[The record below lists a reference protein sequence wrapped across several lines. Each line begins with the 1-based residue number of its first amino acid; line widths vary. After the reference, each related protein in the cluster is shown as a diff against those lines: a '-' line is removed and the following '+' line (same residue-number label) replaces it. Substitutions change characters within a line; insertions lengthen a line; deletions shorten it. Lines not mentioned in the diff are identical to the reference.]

1 MPHASGSFLD
11 MLYADNEGA
20 YTQTQL
26 PNTEIPQGDASEDKE
41 PTPTSKKRSR
51 APKQKMKSKKKGG
64 TRSKNPTQQE
74 ESLEEEEATKRGPNW
89 KEHWIVNL
97 IHLRGKMNDKFSGMK
112 KQGNFTHILHHLNSC
127 HF

>member
-1 MPHASGSFLD
+1 MHQRFPSETCSEDRDSQLPHASGSFLD

-26 PNTEIPQGDASEDKE
+26 LDTEIPQGDASEDKE

-64 TRSKNPTQQE
+64 TRSKNPT
-74 ESLEEEEATKRGPNW
+74 
-89 KEHWIVNL
+89 
-97 IHLRGKMNDKFSGMK
+97 
-112 KQGNFTHILHHLNSC
+112 
-127 HF
+127 